1 MKHWLKLLW
10 LTYMTTSI
18 VCADETTMKNSDLLV
33 VSRMMEV
40 RSVHAQGITKL
51 KQGNLYDRNSAIELH
66 IEVEGSCVGQVVAN
80 EAGNTLSFMQVI
92 PPPYWSNSSPLLCS
106 EVVEYLW
113 IPKNILAN
121 QKKHFSLIIGIF
133 QFSTFATFHCGD
145 APPCDYEYEDIKV
158 LPFSE

>member
-10 LTYMTTSI
+10 LAYMTTSI

-33 VSRMMEV
+33 VSRMMGV

-80 EAGNTLSFMQVI
+80 ETGNTLSFMQVT
-92 PPPYWSNSSPLLCS
+92 PPHTGQILALCR

-121 QKKHFSLIIGIF
+121 QKKHFSLMIGMF
-133 QFSTFATFHCGD
+133 QFSTFATFNCGI
-145 APPCDYEYEDIKV
+145 APPCDYEYEDINV
-158 LPFSE
+158 LPIQ